1 MKKIFL
7 FFPLVMI
14 AAACVALEPVS
25 EDVALERSKAMIE
38 ELGGNLSKHLKESII
53 SAGFVEAID
62 ACSAVAQETPAKMNK
77 KNRGT
82 IRRVSLKLRN
92 EKNAPDDYEKNVL
105 IQMEKDHANQEL
117 KDIYKSVVKNKRGK
131 PTLRVMKPILV
142 KSLCLNCHGTP
153 YTWKRAAIKRVLE
166 IYPDDRATG
175 YASGE
180 VRGAFSVVYP
190 LQ

>member
-1 MKKIFL
+1 
-7 FFPLVMI
+7 MI
-14 AAACVALEPVS
+14 MAACVSLEPVS
-25 EDVALERSKAMIE
+25 EDVALERSKAMIK
-38 ELGGNLSKHLKESII
+38 ELGGNLSKHLKASII
-53 SAGFVEAID
+53 SSGFVKSID
-62 ACSAVAQETPAKMNK
+62 ACSTVAQETPKEMNK
-77 KNRGT
+77 KSRGT

-92 EKNAPDDYEKNVL
+92 MKNAPDDYEKTVL
-105 IQMEKDHANQEL
+105 LQMEKDHEKQEL

-153 YTWKRAAIKRVLE
+153 YTWKRAAIKKVLE
-166 IYPDDRATG
+166 IYPNDMATG